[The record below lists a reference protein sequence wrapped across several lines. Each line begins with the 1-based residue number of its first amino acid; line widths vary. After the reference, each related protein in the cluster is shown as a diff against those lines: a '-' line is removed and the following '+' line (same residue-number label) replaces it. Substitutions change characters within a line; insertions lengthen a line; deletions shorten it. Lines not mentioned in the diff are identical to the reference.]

1 MKKVI
6 VVGAGFGGLN
16 FIRNASSNKEI
27 EFTLID
33 KQNHHLF
40 QPLLYQVATA
50 VLSPANIAFPIRR
63 MFKKSKNVK
72 VVLGEVTSVDRDKK
86 NVELDSG
93 INLSYDQ
100 LVIATGSLHSYFGND
115 SWSNYS
121 QGLKGINDALVIR
134 ENLLKAFEKAEN
146 ELDNEIKQ
154 EYLNFVVIGGGPTGV
169 EMAGSIA
176 EIAYKNL
183 NKEFENFNSDDPNV
197 YLIEANSKLL
207 PMFSNKLSDKTE
219 KYLSDF
225 GVQVLK
231 DEKVESVNDHIVQT
245 NKQTIKSR
253 NIIWAAGNE
262 ASPLI
267 SKLNTITDD
276 YGRAIVDPDCSLKE
290 DPDVFV
296 LGDAANH
303 KDLKNNSLPGIAPVA
318 IQQGKYVAKI
328 VKNKILKIDRKPF
341 KFSDKGMMATV
352 GKYKAVGKIGN
363 IEVSGFIA
371 WIVWSV
377 IHIVYLIGYR
387 SKLLVVIEW
396 IFSYLFNKKG
406 TRLIY
411 REEV

>member
-146 ELDNEIKQ
+146 ELNNEIKQ
-154 EYLNFVVIGGGPTGV
+154 EYEAVSGTMPLNCSIKDLFSIINAGAKVISGPGGLATILAFTSSDILVLQKKVVV
-169 EMAGSIA
+169 DAGTINSTYRGEKWTSLDMVGAVKRGIPWRV
-176 EIAYKNL
+176 NL
-183 NKEFENFNSDDPNV
+183 REAFFDEN
-197 YLIEANSKLL
+197 IEN
-207 PMFSNKLSDKTE
+207 T
-219 KYLSDF
+219 LSDF
-225 GVQVLK
+225 VG
-231 DEKVESVNDHIVQT
+231 ETTND
-245 NKQTIKSR
+245 
-253 NIIWAAGNE
+253 
-262 ASPLI
+262 
-267 SKLNTITDD
+267 
-276 YGRAIVDPDCSLKE
+276 
-290 DPDVFV
+290 
-296 LGDAANH
+296 
-303 KDLKNNSLPGIAPVA
+303 
-318 IQQGKYVAKI
+318 
-328 VKNKILKIDRKPF
+328 
-341 KFSDKGMMATV
+341 
-352 GKYKAVGKIGN
+352 
-363 IEVSGFIA
+363 
-371 WIVWSV
+371 
-377 IHIVYLIGYR
+377 
-387 SKLLVVIEW
+387 
-396 IFSYLFNKKG
+396 
-406 TRLIY
+406 
-411 REEV
+411 

>member
-1 MKKVI
+1 M
-6 VVGAGFGGLN
+6 
-16 FIRNASSNKEI
+16 
-27 EFTLID
+27 
-33 KQNHHLF
+33 
-40 QPLLYQVATA
+40 
-50 VLSPANIAFPIRR
+50 
-63 MFKKSKNVK
+63 
-72 VVLGEVTSVDRDKK
+72 
-86 NVELDSG
+86 ELDSG

-100 LVIATGSLHSYFGND
+100 LIIATGSLHSYFGND

-219 KYLSDF
+219 KYLFDF
-225 GVQVLK
+225 GVKVLK

-245 NKQTIKSR
+245 NKQIIKSR

-371 WIVWSV
+371 WIVWSA

>member
-219 KYLSDF
+219 KYLFDF

-231 DEKVESVNDHIVQT
+231 DEKVESVSDHIVQT

>member
-86 NVELDSG
+86 NLELDSG

-100 LVIATGSLHSYFGND
+100 LVVATGSLHSYFGND

-231 DEKVESVNDHIVQT
+231 DEKVENVNDHIVQT
-245 NKQTIKSR
+245 NTQIIKSR

-371 WIVWSV
+371 WIVWSA

-387 SKLLVVIEW
+387 SKLLVIIEW

>member
-146 ELDNEIKQ
+146 ELNNEIKQ

-219 KYLSDF
+219 KYLFDF

-231 DEKVESVNDHIVQT
+231 DEKVESVSDHIVQT

>member
-1 MKKVI
+1 
-6 VVGAGFGGLN
+6 
-16 FIRNASSNKEI
+16 
-27 EFTLID
+27 
-33 KQNHHLF
+33 
-40 QPLLYQVATA
+40 
-50 VLSPANIAFPIRR
+50 
-63 MFKKSKNVK
+63 
-72 VVLGEVTSVDRDKK
+72 
-86 NVELDSG
+86 
-93 INLSYDQ
+93 
-100 LVIATGSLHSYFGND
+100 
-115 SWSNYS
+115 
-121 QGLKGINDALVIR
+121 
-134 ENLLKAFEKAEN
+134 
-146 ELDNEIKQ
+146 
-154 EYLNFVVIGGGPTGV
+154 
-169 EMAGSIA
+169 MAGSIS

-231 DEKVESVNDHIVQT
+231 DEKVENVNDHIVQT
-245 NKQTIKSR
+245 NKQIIKSR

-371 WIVWSV
+371 WIIWSV